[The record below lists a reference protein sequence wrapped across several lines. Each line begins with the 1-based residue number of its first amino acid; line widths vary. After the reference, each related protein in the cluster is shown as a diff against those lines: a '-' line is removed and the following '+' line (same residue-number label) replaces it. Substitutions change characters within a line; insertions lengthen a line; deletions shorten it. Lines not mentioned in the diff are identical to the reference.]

1 MRCFVG
7 ERYCSLPKLLIL
19 EEECMNVEKVLRMR
33 IDPIIRSYESVE
45 AVIVGR
51 KQDTEK
57 FIVSFNA

>member
-1 MRCFVG
+1 
-7 ERYCSLPKLLIL
+7 
-19 EEECMNVEKVLRMR
+19 MNVEKVLRMR